1 MIVPDVVRQL
11 VALADSPQEGDLPR
25 AALLVARIEYP
36 SLDPAPTLAALTRL
50 GALATARLERLGRD
64 ASTEKQME
72 SLNELLFDDEGFRGN
87 DVEYDDP
94 RNSFLND
101 VVARRTGLP
110 ITLSVVYMEVARRA
124 GLLMEGLNFPGR
136 FLVRCRVA
144 RRAPTDP
151 LELVIDPFDRGAVLS
166 DSDCRQLL
174 RRTLG
179 DDATFE
185 RHLLAPAG
193 PRQIL
198 VRMLGNLKR
207 LYVSMRSFP
216 QARDAVEMILALEPL
231 SVTELRDRG
240 LLSYHLDDY
249 VGALRDLEAYLR
261 AVSRTAN
268 VAEPSADDESESE
281 HRQIWEH
288 VKTIRRRLASFN

>member
-1 MIVPDVVRQL
+1 MLTQADIREFLDAARSPVDGDVI
-11 VALADSPQEGDLPR
+11 R
-25 AALLVARIEYP
+25 AALVLPRIERGAYDA
-36 SLDPAPTLAALTRL
+36 SSALKQITRL
-50 GALATARLERLGRD
+50 GAIATLRIERLGDRPSPQAQVD
-64 ASTEKQME
+64 A
-72 SLNELLFDDEGFRGN
+72 LNALLFDDEGFRGN

-249 VGALRDLEAYLR
+249 VDALRDLEAYLR